1 MVAGTTHAVST
12 KRKIAYGFGGL
23 GGGIVDDAI
32 ISYLFLFYNTVLTL
46 DASVVAAALLTS
58 FAGVTVFP
66 LATWFLFTPNGPAL
80 VFVFFF
86 FLGVPAVAVQ
96 IVIYSMLAD
105 ICDLDELR
113 SG

>member
-1 MVAGTTHAVST
+1 MVVGRTNTVSI
-12 KRKIAYGFGGL
+12 KRKIAYRFGDL
-23 GGGIVDDAI
+23 GGGIVDDAV
-32 ISYLFLFYNTVLTL
+32 ISYLFLFYKAVLKL

-58 FAGVTVFP
+58 FAGVAVLP
-66 LATWFLFTPNGPAL
+66 LATWFLFTPSAPAL

-86 FLGVPAVAVQ
+86 FLGVPAAAVQ

-105 ICDLDELR
+105 SCDLDELR